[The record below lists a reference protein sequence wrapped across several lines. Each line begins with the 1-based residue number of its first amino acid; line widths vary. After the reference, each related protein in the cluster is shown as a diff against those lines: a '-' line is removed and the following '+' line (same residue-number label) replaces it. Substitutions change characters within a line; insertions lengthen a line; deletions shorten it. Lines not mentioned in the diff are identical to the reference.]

1 MKKFFSRHWPEAL
14 LALAVFLAFAPSLLF
29 PPLPHWDD
37 GSSILLNQRL
47 AFSWENIRHYAVN
60 GFQGLYAPLTMYSLM
75 LDNALF
81 GQHYAGFHAINIALH
96 CGAALLLVK
105 ILQHLGIRRTIA
117 ILAALLWAVHPQ
129 RIESIVWLTERQDVL
144 SGFLAMAAVYV
155 FMKTHDRHGNY
166 LVAS

>member
-60 GFQGLYAPLTMYSLM
+60 GFQGLY
-75 LDNALF
+75 
-81 GQHYAGFHAINIALH
+81 
-96 CGAALLLVK
+96 
-105 ILQHLGIRRTIA
+105 
-117 ILAALLWAVHPQ
+117 
-129 RIESIVWLTERQDVL
+129 
-144 SGFLAMAAVYV
+144 
-155 FMKTHDRHGNY
+155 
-166 LVAS
+166 